1 MLPFFQTISSSQLV
15 EDWLRDDALSRLRT
29 TFSAIEGA
37 KLPME
42 PWEILLKRPS
52 EMLDRVRIEIDPL
65 FDLVVWGT
73 EPPHSEH
80 WPVAKA
86 SKLVRSM

>member
-1 MLPFFQTISSSQLV
+1 MLPFFQNISSSQLV

-42 PWEILLKRPS
+42 PWEILPRLPS
-52 EMLDRVRIEIDPL
+52 EMLDRVRIVELLLLLLLMDDFSL
-65 FDLVVWGT
+65 AT
-73 EPPHSEH
+73 CS
-80 WPVAKA
+80 
-86 SKLVRSM
+86 